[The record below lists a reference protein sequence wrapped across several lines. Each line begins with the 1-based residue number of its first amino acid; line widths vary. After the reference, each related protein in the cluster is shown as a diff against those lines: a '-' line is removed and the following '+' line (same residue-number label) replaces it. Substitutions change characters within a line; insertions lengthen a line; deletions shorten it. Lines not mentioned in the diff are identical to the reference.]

1 MDRLDPGGDN
11 HMNQG
16 DKVMVTEYG
25 GGKLIRRVV
34 VDRGRTVVI
43 CNEKEYATAQ
53 AEGREP
59 DGIGFPREAVE
70 ESTGH
75 ES

>member
-1 MDRLDPGGDN
+1 MEIG
-11 HMNQG
+11 Q
-16 DKVMVTEYG
+16 KVQVTEYG

-34 VDRGRTVVI
+34 ADRGRSVVI
-43 CNEKEYATAQ
+43 CNEDEYLSSQ

-70 ESTGH
+70 EISTGNRY
-75 ES
+75 